1 MNASI
6 QFLKSI
12 PAFNKLMR
20 NLKVNNVTFYLMTVI
35 SLVYNIKTEH
45 TVIHTYA
52 FCP

>member
-20 NLKVNNVTFYLMTVI
+20 NLKVNNVTFYLIQTTGQVNHSSAI
-35 SLVYNIKTEH
+35 ASTLSSAIK
-45 TVIHTYA
+45 
-52 FCP
+52 